1 MIPPAGRP
9 ARPPRVARLTVIGV
23 GNPYGGDDAAGVA
36 VVGALA
42 RRWSTRCE
50 VRFVLLDGEPTRLVD
65 AWRGGDEVWVLDA
78 MVSGRPAGTLEEVD
92 ADRVAELGS
101 SGRAGT
107 HGTGVGEAIA
117 LGRALDVL
125 PGTLRVFG
133 IEGVAFGPGPGLS
146 PALATAIGQVVDTLD
161 DAVRDRVR
169 VVPPPTLTRSGSL
182 RRRRSR
188 RPSGRGGGGRRA

>member
-1 MIPPAGRP
+1 MTPAAREP
-9 ARPPRVARLTVIGV
+9 ARSSRAPRLTVIGV

-65 AWRGGDEVWVLDA
+65 AWRGADEVWVLDA

-101 SGRAGT
+101 TGRAGT
-107 HGTGVGEAIA
+107 NGTGVGEAIA

-146 PALATAIGQVVDTLD
+146 LALATAIGRVVDALD
-161 DAVRDRVR
+161 EAVHDRLGGIPPPPATRVR
-169 VVPPPTLTRSGSL
+169 QIRP
-182 RRRRSR
+182 RRPR

>member
-1 MIPPAGRP
+1 MTPSAGRP
-9 ARPPRVARLTVIGV
+9 ARSPRVPRLTVIGV

-42 RRWSTRCE
+42 QRWRTRSE
-50 VRFVLLDGEPTRLVD
+50 VQFVLLDGEPTRLVD
-65 AWRGGDEVWVLDA
+65 AWRSGDEVWVLDA
-78 MVSGRPAGTLEEVD
+78 MMSGRPAGTLEEVD

-101 SGRAGT
+101 IGRAGT
-107 HGTGVGEAIA
+107 HGTGIGEAIA

-146 PALATAIGQVVDTLD
+146 PALATAIGRVVDALD
-161 DAVRDRVR
+161 DAVRDRVAD
-169 VVPPPTLTRSGSL
+169 VGPPTSTRAGSL
-182 RRRRSR
+182 RRRRPR